1 MLWNKTHI
9 PSAEPSGTRVFLF
22 SYLWQPTPVFLPG
35 EFHGRKSLV
44 GYSPWGRKESDPTK
58 QLTHTLIYTDLPG
71 NHFALIYFL
80 VFKSTCIVIEV
91 KFVRS
96 DWTNRKS
103 GCGQSG
109 KPTAGFLLRL
119 PSQRKSNMELMFML
133 RTGEGSLMRR
143 CITATHFKPLVL
155 PSSPFGVLQ
164 VNVDIKRKGN
174 VKFNLELGENPHSL
188 SRLCKQHENVLLP
201 GIPFEAGVPVKVLK
215 ISMCFSDSSQLPRHL
230 GCLEFWLR
238 ADIHHGRQS
247 RPRGEWPRVPAML
260 LSIRC
265 CPASAHS
272 VSRQFL

>member
-1 MLWNKTHI
+1 MQGEGNSKHTFGLVDGVSQGKFLTILLLEMMHMKCLYNQALGW
-9 PSAEPSGTRVFLF
+9 LF
-22 SYLWQPTPVFLPG
+22 SEYGSQTCCICLTW
-35 EFHGRKSLV
+35 ELV
-44 GYSPWGRKESDPTK
+44 RNA
-58 QLTHTLIYTDLPG
+58 QHTLIYTDLPG

-155 PSSPFGVLQ
+155 PSSPFGVEAYYL
-164 VNVDIKRKGN
+164 
-174 VKFNLELGENPHSL
+174 FHTLGKDL
-188 SRLCKQHENVLLP
+188 
-201 GIPFEAGVPVKVLK
+201 F
-215 ISMCFSDSSQLPRHL
+215 
-230 GCLEFWLR
+230 
-238 ADIHHGRQS
+238 
-247 RPRGEWPRVPAML
+247 
-260 LSIRC
+260 
-265 CPASAHS
+265 
-272 VSRQFL
+272 